1 MAKISKSS
9 KQLIAEV
16 RRKSNA
22 RLRKFKAKTVLDPLT
37 DSLSIAAGGAAAGA
51 LPNLVPLE
59 FQSIAGLPTSALLGL
74 GLVVYASTGKSG
86 KQTKIAAQLG
96 QGMLAVYAAQIAS
109 QYSA

>member
-1 MAKISKSS
+1 MAKKST
-9 KQLIAEV
+9 KQMLAEV

-22 RLRKFKAKTVLDPLT
+22 RLRKYRAELKSEPIT

-74 GLVVYASTGKSG
+74 GLVVYASTAKSG